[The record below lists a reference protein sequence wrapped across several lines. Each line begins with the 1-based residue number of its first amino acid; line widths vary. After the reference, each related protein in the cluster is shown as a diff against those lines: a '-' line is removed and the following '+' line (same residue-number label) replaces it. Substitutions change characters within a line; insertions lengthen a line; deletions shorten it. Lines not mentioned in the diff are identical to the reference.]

1 MGSFCLGC
9 GNSISEDERFCPIC
23 GRDPSAS
30 GPRIDPGVAF
40 GLAPET
46 SGKAIFSLVCGLLF
60 IILPLSIVAVVFG
73 HLSLSEIR
81 RSAGRLTGKG
91 LAITGIVLGYIGVVL
106 LAGFVGLA
114 TYYGVQEQR
123 NLAKRADMRKGS
135 VISSESSVV
144 SAVRTLNTAEIAYAQ
159 AHHDTGYT
167 CSLSD
172 LSGVWGI
179 GSDLARGRKNGYIFE
194 LQNCTA
200 AKVGGPIVKYRVV
213 AYPTVPTK
221 VRSPAYCSDESDI
234 IRIASGGSASEC
246 LRAGITLSESE
257 MSHPKTWS
265 QASPR

>member
-1 MGSFCLGC
+1 MSSFCLGC
-9 GNSISEDERFCPIC
+9 GNSISEDERFCPMC
-23 GRDPSAS
+23 GRDFSVP

-60 IILPLSIVAVVFG
+60 IFLPLSVVAVVFG

-91 LAITGIVLGYIGVVL
+91 LAVTGLVLGYIGVVL
-106 LAGFVGLA
+106 LVGFIGLGIYGIQMQKRMQGTVGK
-114 TYYGVQEQR
+114 T
-123 NLAKRADMRKGS
+123 S
-135 VISSESSVV
+135 VISARGDTSVV

-172 LSGVWGI
+172 LSDVWGI
-179 GSDLARGRKNGYIFE
+179 GDLARGRKNGYIFE
-194 LQNCTA
+194 IHDCTP
-200 AKVGGPIVKYRVV
+200 AKGSGPIVKYRLV
-213 AYPTVPTK
+213 AYPTAPRKMGT
-221 VRSPAYCSDESDI
+221 PAYCSDESDV
-234 IRIASGGSASEC
+234 IRMAGSGSADEC
-246 LRAGITLSESE
+246 LRAGVTLSESDLT
-257 MSHPKTWS
+257 HPKTWS

>member
-23 GRDPSAS
+23 GRDSSGS
-30 GPRIDPGVAF
+30 GPQIDPGVAF

-91 LAITGIVLGYIGVVL
+91 LATTGLVLGYIGVVL
-106 LAGFVGLA
+106 LVGFIGLGI
-114 TYYGVQEQR
+114 YGSRMARRMSANGLVANNE
-123 NLAKRADMRKGS
+123 N
-135 VISSESSVV
+135 SVV
-144 SAVRTLNTAEIAYAQ
+144 SSVRALNTAEIAYAQ

-172 LSGVWGI
+172 LSRAWGI
-179 GSDLARGRKNGYIFE
+179 GDDLARGRKNGYVFE

-200 AKVGGPIVKYRVV
+200 AKAGGPIVKYRVV
-213 AYPTVPTK
+213 AYPTVPAKTK
-221 VRSPAYCSDESDI
+221 SPAYCSDESDI

>member
-23 GRDPSAS
+23 GRDSSES

-81 RSAGRLTGKG
+81 RSAGRLTGRG
-91 LAITGIVLGYIGVVL
+91 LAIGGLVLGYLGVVL
-106 LAGFVGLA
+106 LVGFIGLGI
-114 TYYGVQEQR
+114 YGSRMARQMSANGLVANNE
-123 NLAKRADMRKGS
+123 N
-135 VISSESSVV
+135 SVV
-144 SAVRTLNTAEIAYAQ
+144 SSVRALNTAEIAYAQ
-159 AHHDTGYT
+159 AHHASGYT
-167 CSLSD
+167 CSLSE
-172 LSGVWGI
+172 LSGAWGI
-179 GSDLARGRKNGYIFE
+179 SDDLARGRKNGYVFE

-200 AKVGGPIVKYRVV
+200 AKAGGTIVKYRVV

-221 VRSPAYCSDESDI
+221 IKSPAYCSDESDI

-246 LRAGITLSESE
+246 LRAGITLSEKE
-257 MSHPKTWS
+257 MSHPKTWL